1 MHSPTFPVFPLHNGH
16 RRAGHETLTGRST
29 RTPIQAMPS
38 AFSWPV
44 LVPSALRA
52 PAPLTFGVM
61 PQCFLPSTKLATMA
75 SSALSPC
82 RREVGFMPTL
92 ARRVSAVSFAFY
104 RQTFGLRLSHDH
116 GLCPGTSRRT
126 VPSFTGTVA
135 SASPSASA
143 PLCSSFALTNQAS
156 FKLAG
161 ITRRS
166 SGHQYWPWL
175 RHFLG
180 QYWYPAHLRCSGAA

>member
-1 MHSPTFPVFPLHNGH
+1 MACIG
-16 RRAGHETLTGRST
+16 
-29 RTPIQAMPS
+29 
-38 AFSWPV
+38 
-44 LVPSALRA
+44 ALRTFGA
-52 PAPLTFGVM
+52 PAPLNSGVM
-61 PQCFLPSTKLATMA
+61 PQCFLPSTKLANMA

-92 ARRVSAVSFAFY
+92 ARRVSAVSFAFH

-135 SASPSASA
+135 SASPSPSTPNA
-143 PLCSSFALTNQAS
+143 PGFSLTSLAS

-161 ITRRS
+161 ITGRS
-166 SGHQYWPWL
+166 SGRQYRPWL
-175 RHFLG
+175 RHSHGL
-180 QYWYPAHLRCSGAA
+180 YWCPAHLRCSGAA